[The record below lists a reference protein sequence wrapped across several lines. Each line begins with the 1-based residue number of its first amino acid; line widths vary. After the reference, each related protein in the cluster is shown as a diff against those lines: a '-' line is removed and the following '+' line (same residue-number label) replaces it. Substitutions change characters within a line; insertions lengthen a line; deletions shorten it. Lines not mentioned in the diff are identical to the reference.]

1 MKNQVI
7 IDRIIAII
15 IAVGLWF
22 YVISVVNPPT
32 ELTLRSVPVKLLN
45 ETYLQESGLAIAGDG
60 NYTVDVVLS
69 GKRTDLMVKASDLT
83 VTADLNGLT
92 PGQNYITVKVGS
104 PAGTTVEEIRTERI
118 QVYIDEYVSIAKP
131 VVYEI
136 LNVPEGME
144 TAALS
149 LDKANMV
156 VSGARSLVNMVRQ
169 VKATMDAAQIEVDEI
184 KGHQLALTPV
194 DAEGNQVNAVKLD
207 APYVTLTATLY
218 NVKSVPLYTRVE
230 GNPGLGIELVSSNI
244 PSSVVIKGALID
256 LAQIDHID
264 AEPISIEGITGNTE
278 KDVTPI
284 LPDGVELSDAN
295 EALTA
300 SFTLSENGSIDL
312 ELSSEDIV
320 LEGLAENYEAEVLNT
335 PFELTLTIKGAVRDL
350 IDIST
355 GDIDLYADLS
365 GVDEAGDYAI
375 PIEAVPLQSKV
386 LSFTFSPAMVHVSIT
401 DLTAVE
407 EPEAEETTEEPA
419 EPDN

>member
-15 IAVGLWF
+15 IAVGLWI

-184 KGHQLALTPV
+184 KGHQLTLTPV

-230 GNPGLGIELVSSNI
+230 GNPGLGIELLSSNI

-300 SFTLSENGSIDL
+300 SFTLSENGSIGLD
-312 ELSSEDIV
+312 LSSEDIV
-320 LEGLAENYEAEVLNT
+320 LEGLAENFEAEVLNT
-335 PFELTLTIKGAVRDL
+335 PFELTVTIKGAVRDL
-350 IDIST
+350 IDISMR
-355 GDIDLYADLS
+355 DIDLYADLS
-365 GVDEAGDYAI
+365 SVDEAGDYAI